1 MISKEELMKIQIL
14 HRQGYSQRAI
24 AKQLGISRN
33 TVNKYLTH
41 NPCEPRYS
49 ARPKQASKLDAY
61 KAYLHSRIAQ
71 AAPVHLSGV
80 VLFREIQEL
89 GYTGGLSLLRQY
101 LYQYRGKPEAQPVV
115 RFETPAGQQM
125 QVDWGQ
131 MRGGKEPLH
140 AFVAVLGF
148 SRALFVAL
156 TNNMRYET
164 LEHCHRQAFEYFQG
178 IPHEVWYDNMKTVV
192 IERDAYGEGQHK
204 LKQSFYQFSKEMG
217 FIPKL
222 CQPYR
227 PQTKGKVERM
237 VRYVRDNYYRPLATR
252 LAASNLNLDVDTAN
266 IEVRHWLDNVAN
278 QRIHDTTKEKPAER
292 LKQERAYL
300 QNVPPELLPVPPQS
314 VINSDVT
321 PLTGISTDTQPLHH
335 ALNIYEQL
343 VTAQ

>member
-1 MISKEELMKIQIL
+1 
-14 HRQGYSQRAI
+14 
-24 AKQLGISRN
+24 
-33 TVNKYLTH
+33 
-41 NPCEPRYS
+41 
-49 ARPKQASKLDAY
+49 
-61 KAYLHSRIAQ
+61 
-71 AAPVHLSGV
+71 
-80 VLFREIQEL
+80 
-89 GYTGGLSLLRQY
+89 
-101 LYQYRGKPEAQPVV
+101 
-115 RFETPAGQQM
+115 
-125 QVDWGQ
+125 
-131 MRGGKEPLH
+131 
-140 AFVAVLGF
+140 
-148 SRALFVAL
+148 
-156 TNNMRYET
+156 
-164 LEHCHRQAFEYFQG
+164 
-178 IPHEVWYDNMKTVV
+178 MKTVV